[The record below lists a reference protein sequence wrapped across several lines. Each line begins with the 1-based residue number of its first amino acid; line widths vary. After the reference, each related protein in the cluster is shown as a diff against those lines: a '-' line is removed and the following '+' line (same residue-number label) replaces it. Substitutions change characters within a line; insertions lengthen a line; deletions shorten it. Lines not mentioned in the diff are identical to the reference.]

1 MKNDPIV
8 QQVHETRD
16 RLAAAFDYNV
26 ARIFEDMR
34 SREKLV
40 GDRLKDL
47 RNSPNKTMHPSGG
60 SAVSGM
66 DTTSPAAG

>member
-1 MKNDPIV
+1 MKNNPSV
-8 QQVHETRD
+8 QQVHETQD

-47 RNSPNKTMHPSGG
+47 RKSPNKTIRQSNGA
-60 SAVSGM
+60 AVSGM
-66 DTTSPAAG
+66 DTSSLAAG

>member
-40 GDRLKDL
+40 GDRLKDF
-47 RNSPNKTMHPSGG
+47 RNSPNKTIRQSGG

-66 DTTSPAAG
+66 DTSSAAPG